1 MALRSSTM
9 NMPFS
14 SDPSQEQ
21 LPEQYNLLSK
31 LVILW
36 LLVIASSFWLFILF
50 RERVLTYP
58 TATQEIA
65 AGIIL
70 GVIAGVGAQLVL
82 SKRDAFFR
90 FVAAM
95 TAHVAGVYVLGFISS
110 GKYGISQFGWLPR
123 VMDYD
128 GLNLI
133 GLGLIV
139 IVLLCLVFRPAKVV
153 VVPETIEALP
163 SEPESESGVFV
174 PIQASLANSGEDMNS
189 VHGPRVSF
197 PRISWSNFLSPSTAS
212 SPRVEHSNGRRR
224 SSGLVQPAR
233 VKPAMAPKRRRRK
246 GKARVQLAL
255 VEEHRCPYCLETV
268 SRTDPRGVKECKV
281 CHTLHHKDCWD
292 ITGSCQVPH
301 LNT

>member
-1 MALRSSTM
+1 MALRSSAIS
-9 NMPFS
+9 MPFS

-21 LPEQYNLLSK
+21 VPEQYNLLSK

-36 LLVIASSFWLFILF
+36 LLVIASAFWLLILF
-50 RERVLTYP
+50 REKKLFSTT
-58 TATQEIA
+58 TAQEIG

-70 GVIAGVGAQLVL
+70 AVIAGFGAQLVM
-82 SKRDAFFR
+82 SKRDIFFR

-95 TAHVAGVYVLGFISS
+95 TADVAAVYLLGFISG
-110 GKYGISQFGWLPR
+110 GKYGISQFGWLPKA
-123 VMDYD
+123 MDYD

-139 IVLLCLVFRPAKVV
+139 ILFICLVFKPAKVV
-153 VVPETIEALP
+153 VVPENTELAP
-163 SEPESESGVFV
+163 DSESDFPAPVQV
-174 PIQASLANSGEDMNS
+174 SSSNLREDMNS
-189 VHGPRVSF
+189 NHLPRISF
-197 PRISWSNFLSPSTAS
+197 PRISWSNFFS
-212 SPRVEHSNGRRR
+212 SRSAPVERSNGRRR
-224 SSGLVQPAR
+224 TGLVQPSK
-233 VKPAMAPKRRRRK
+233 VKPAVAPKRRRRK
-246 GKARVQLAL
+246 GKPRVQLAL
-255 VEEHRCPYCLETV
+255 VEEHRCPYCLELV

>member
-1 MALRSSTM
+1 MALRSSAIS
-9 NMPFS
+9 MPFS
-14 SDPSQEQ
+14 SDQSQEQ
-21 LPEQYNLLSK
+21 IPERYNLLSK
-31 LVILW
+31 LIILC
-36 LLVIASSFWLFILF
+36 LMVIASSLWLLILF
-50 RERVLTYP
+50 REKKLFSA

-70 GVIAGVGAQLVL
+70 AVIAGLGAQLVM
-82 SKRDAFFR
+82 SKRDLFFR

-95 TAHVAGVYVLGFISS
+95 TADVAGVYLLGFISD
-110 GKYGISQFGWLPR
+110 GKYGISQFGWLPKA
-123 VMDYD
+123 MDYD

-139 IVLLCLVFRPAKVV
+139 ILFICLIFKPAKVV
-153 VVPETIEALP
+153 IIPEAIESLSP
-163 SEPESESGVFV
+163 DSEPVFSA
-174 PIQASLANSGEDMNS
+174 PIQVGSVNSGEGMNS
-189 VHGPRVSF
+189 VHLPRISF
-197 PRISWSNFLSPSTAS
+197 PRISLPNFLTTTSTHAV
-212 SPRVEHSNGRRR
+212 RSNGRR
-224 SSGLVQPAR
+224 SGLIQPAK

-255 VEEHRCPYCLETV
+255 VEEHRCPYCLELV

>member
-21 LPEQYNLLSK
+21 TPEQYNILSK
-31 LVILW
+31 LVILC
-36 LLVIASSFWLFILF
+36 LMVIASSFWLLILF
-50 RERVLTYP
+50 REKKLFSGTV
-58 TATQEIA
+58 TQEIA
-65 AGIIL
+65 AGLIL
-70 GVIAGVGAQLVL
+70 GFIAGLGAQLVM
-82 SKRDAFFR
+82 SKRDFFFR

-95 TAHVAGVYVLGFISS
+95 TADVAGVYLLGFISG
-110 GKYGISQFGWLPR
+110 GKYGISQFGWLPKA
-123 VMDYD
+123 MDYD

-133 GLGLIV
+133 GLGLLVVLFICLIFKPRKV
-139 IVLLCLVFRPAKVV
+139 I
-153 VVPETIEALP
+153 VVPEMADAF
-163 SEPESESGVFV
+163 SSDGEPDLSA
-174 PIQASLANSGEDMNS
+174 PIQVSPVTSGEGMNS
-189 VHGPRVSF
+189 VHIPRVSF
-197 PRISWSNFLSPSTAS
+197 PRISWANFLSPSPA
-212 SPRVEHSNGRRR
+212 EHPNGRRR
-224 SSGLVQPAR
+224 RSGLIQPAK

>member
-21 LPEQYNLLSK
+21 NPEQYNILSK
-31 LVILW
+31 LVILC
-36 LLVIASSFWLFILF
+36 LMVIASSFWLLILF
-50 RERVLTYP
+50 REKKLFSGTV
-58 TATQEIA
+58 TQEIA
-65 AGIIL
+65 AGLIL
-70 GVIAGVGAQLVL
+70 GFIAGLGAQLVM
-82 SKRDAFFR
+82 SKRDFFFR

-95 TAHVAGVYVLGFISS
+95 TADVAGVYLLGFISG
-110 GKYGISQFGWLPR
+110 GKYGISQFGWLPKA
-123 VMDYD
+123 MDYD

-139 IVLLCLVFRPAKVV
+139 VLFICLIFKPRKVI
-153 VVPETIEALP
+153 VVPEI
-163 SEPESESGVFV
+163 SES
-174 PIQASLANSGEDMNS
+174 PSLDSESDYSAPANSGESMTS
-189 VHGPRVSF
+189 VQLPRVSF
-197 PRISWSNFLSPSTAS
+197 PRISMPGFLTAS
-212 SPRVEHSNGRRR
+212 ATPAEHSNGRRR
-224 SSGLVQPAR
+224 RTGLIQPAK